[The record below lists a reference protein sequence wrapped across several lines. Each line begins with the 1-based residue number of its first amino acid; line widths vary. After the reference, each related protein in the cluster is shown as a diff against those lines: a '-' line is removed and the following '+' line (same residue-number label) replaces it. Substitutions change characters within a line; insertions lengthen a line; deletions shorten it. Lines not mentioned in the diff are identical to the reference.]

1 METKKRILVADDD
14 EAIRTLLFTVLRRRG
29 FAVDVA
35 RNGADAIES
44 MKHCRY
50 AVALIDLMMP
60 VKSGWDVIEWMATCP
75 KSERPLAIV
84 LTAGTAVR
92 EMSPD
97 VVAGTVRKP
106 FDIELLYD
114 MVMAC
119 ASVRDLVQRDDCP
132 PPDSNPD
139 AQRSKRRRNSAAP
152 FSGRSA
158 SSRMSA

>member
-1 METKKRILVADDD
+1 MEGQKRILVVDDD

-35 RNGADAIES
+35 RNGEEAIES
-44 MKHCRY
+44 MERCRY

-60 VKSGWDVIEWMATCP
+60 VKNGWEVLAWMGSRP

-84 LTAGTAVR
+84 LTAGLTVR

-106 FDIELLYD
+106 FDVELLLD
-114 MVMAC
+114 MVVAC
-119 ASVRDLVQRDDCP
+119 AGVCDGPQREGCP
-132 PPDSNPD
+132 PPE
-139 AQRSKRRRNSAAP
+139 
-152 FSGRSA
+152 
-158 SSRMSA
+158 SSRVPERPKASDVN

>member
-1 METKKRILVADDD
+1 METKKRILVVDDD

-44 MKHCRY
+44 MKRCRY

-60 VKSGWDVIEWMATCP
+60 IKSGWDVLEWMGTCP
-75 KSERPLAIV
+75 RNERPLAIV
-84 LTAGTAVR
+84 LTAGTTVR

-106 FDIELLYD
+106 FDVELLYD

-132 PPDSNPD
+132 PSDSNHD
-139 AQRSKRRRNSAAP
+139 TQRSKRGDVN
-152 FSGRSA
+152 
-158 SSRMSA
+158 

>member
-1 METKKRILVADDD
+1 METKKHILVVDDD

-35 RNGADAIES
+35 RNGAEAIES
-44 MKHCRY
+44 MKRCRY

-60 VKSGWDVIEWMATCP
+60 IKSGWDVLEWMGTCP
-75 KSERPLAIV
+75 RNERPLAIV
-84 LTAGTAVR
+84 LTAGTTVR

-106 FDIELLYD
+106 FDVELLYD

-119 ASVRDLVQRDDCP
+119 ASVHDLVQRDDCP
-132 PPDSNPD
+132 PPDSSHD
-139 AQRSKRRRNSAAP
+139 AQRSKRGDVN
-152 FSGRSA
+152 
-158 SSRMSA
+158 